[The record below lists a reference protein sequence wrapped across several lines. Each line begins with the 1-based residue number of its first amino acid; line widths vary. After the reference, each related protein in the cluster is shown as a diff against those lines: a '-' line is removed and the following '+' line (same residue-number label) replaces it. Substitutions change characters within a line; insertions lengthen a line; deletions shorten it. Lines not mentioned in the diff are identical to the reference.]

1 MDNIYS
7 KIIESINDFK
17 PVWLITVINV
27 TGSTPASIGM
37 KMLVYSD
44 GTIYGTVGGGEV
56 EKKIIEKIINE
67 KPENIEK
74 CKYDLGNKSEYSET
88 TQMICGGIQEVLIE
102 PLLKGVPL
110 YIIGGG
116 HCGMA
121 LSNLASKTGFIV
133 TVIDNR
139 SDWANKT
146 KHPNAINTICCDY
159 TDICNN
165 IKFNKKNFIVI
176 MTHGHLHDALVL
188 EQIINK
194 EYKYLGMIGSKKKV
208 KSVFDNL
215 IKKGVSS
222 EKLELVFSPIGL
234 DITTHTPDEI
244 AVSIV
249 SQMIAVKNSKTNIV
263 INQNPLITENT
274 K

>member
-7 KIIESINDFK
+7 KIIESINNFK
-17 PVWLITVINV
+17 PAWLITVINV

-102 PLLKGVPL
+102 PLLNGVPL

-146 KHPNAINTICCDY
+146 KHPNALNTICCDY

-208 KSVFDNL
+208 KSVFDKL
-215 IKKGVSS
+215 IKKGVSPK
-222 EKLELVFSPIGL
+222 KLELVYSPIGL

-249 SQMIAVKNSKTNIV
+249 AQMIAVKNSKTNIV
-263 INQNPLITENT
+263 INQNPLIMENT